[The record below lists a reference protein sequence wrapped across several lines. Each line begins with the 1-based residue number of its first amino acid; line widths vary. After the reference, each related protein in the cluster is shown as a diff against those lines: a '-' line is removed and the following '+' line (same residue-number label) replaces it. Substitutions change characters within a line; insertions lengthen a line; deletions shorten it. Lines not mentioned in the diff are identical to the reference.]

1 MIRNVKLNLFGWE
14 LDARIDTE
22 TGVLEVVSSNRAVQ
36 SQQSMVEKAVGYAKA
51 EVSRVVQGPV
61 SLDVV
66 GQRKEACDGCEG
78 VDKRAEGE
86 WYCNKCGCPKWGRSQ
101 LQVKWEMPAA
111 TCPLGKWPK

>member
-1 MIRNVKLNLFGWE
+1 MRVNITISGW
-14 LDARIDTE
+14 RYQIDMNKE
-22 TGVLEVVSSNRAVQ
+22 TGDLIVIDKAKVGL
-36 SQQSMVEKAVGYAKA
+36 VEKAVGYAKA

-66 GQRKEACDGCEG
+66 GQRKEACNGCEG

-86 WYCNKCGCPKWGRSQ
+86 WYCDRCGCPKWDRSR

>member
-1 MIRNVKLNLFGWE
+1 MRVNITISGW
-14 LDARIDTE
+14 RYQIDMNKE
-22 TGVLEVVSSNRAVQ
+22 TGDLVVIDKAKVGL
-36 SQQSMVEKAVGYAKA
+36 VEKAVGYAKA

-66 GQRKEACDGCEG
+66 GQRKEACNGCEG
-78 VDKRAEGE
+78 VDKRAESE
-86 WYCNKCGCPKWGRSQ
+86 WYCDRCGCPKWDRSR

>member
-1 MIRNVKLNLFGWE
+1 MKLKIKLLDWE
-14 LDARIDTE
+14 YEFEQNQE
-22 TGVLEVVSSNRAVQ
+22 TGELIVLSTSRIANFA
-36 SQQSMVEKAVGYAKA
+36 QQSMVEKAVGYAKA

-78 VDKRAEGE
+78 VDKRSEGE